1 MITGIAPQDKDD
13 SQELANAAWKSA
25 LATAVRDPRELL
37 ALLNLNEKKYL
48 DKISVNEK
56 FKLLVP
62 LSYVAK
68 MKKSD
73 WHDPLLRQVLPLK
86 DEAIKAFGF
95 LSDPVGDLNAEV
107 SSGVLQKYHGR
118 VLLITTGACAV
129 HCRYCFRR
137 HFPYANSVP
146 DKAQWQ
152 QTLASIKSDKTVTE
166 VILSGGDPLMLSD
179 ERLRSMCQDLATIP
193 HITTLRFHTRVPLFL
208 PERVTA
214 YFIQWLS
221 ELKVKV
227 VMVLHANHANELD
240 SEFASI
246 MRKFSQCGVV
256 LLNQS
261 VLLKNIND
269 DADNLVLLSQRLFE
283 CGILPYYLHQLD
295 KVQGAA
301 HFEVSNDK
309 VQRLQQ
315 QLRERLPGYLV
326 PRFVKE
332 VSGKRYKQPLE

>member
-1 MITGIAPQDKDD
+1 
-13 SQELANAAWKSA
+13 
-25 LATAVRDPRELL
+25 
-37 ALLNLNEKKYL
+37 
-48 DKISVNEK
+48 
-56 FKLLVP
+56 
-62 LSYVAK
+62 
-68 MKKSD
+68 
-73 WHDPLLRQVLPLK
+73 VLPLK
-86 DEAIKAFGF
+86 DEGIKSFGF

-152 QTLASIKSDKTVTE
+152 QTLAKIKNDKTITE

-179 ERLRSMCQDLATIP
+179 ERLKSMCQDLANIS
-193 HITTLRFHTRVPLFL
+193 HITTLRFHTRVPILL
-208 PERVTA
+208 PERLTPS
-214 YFIQWLS
+214 FIKWLS
-221 ELKVKV
+221 ALNVKI

-240 SEFASI
+240 SEFLGI
-246 MRKFSQCGVV
+246 MNKLSDVGVT

-269 DADNLVLLSQRLFE
+269 DADKLVLLSQRLFD

-295 KVQGAA
+295 RVQGAA
-301 HFEVSNDK
+301 HFEVSDDT

-315 QLRERLPGYLV
+315 QLRERLPGYLM
-326 PRFVKE
+326 PRFVRE

>member
-1 MITGIAPQDKDD
+1 MITGIALQDKDD
-13 SQELANAAWKSA
+13 SHERHNTVWKSA
-25 LATAVRDPRELL
+25 LASAVRDPQHLL
-37 ALLNLNEKKYL
+37 KLLDLDEKKYL
-48 DKISVNEK
+48 DQVSLSEQ
-56 FKLLVP
+56 FKVLVP

-68 MKKSD
+68 MKKGD

-86 DEAIKAFGF
+86 AEGIKAFGF

-137 HFPYANSVP
+137 HFPYVNSVP
-146 DKAQWQ
+146 DKVQWQ
-152 QTLASIKSDKTVTE
+152 QTLAGIKSDETITE

-179 ERLRSMCQDLATIP
+179 VRLRAMCQDLADIP
-193 HITTLRFHTRVPLFL
+193 HVTTLRFHTRVPLFL
-208 PERVTA
+208 AERLTPH
-214 YFIQWLS
+214 FIQWLS
-221 ELKVKV
+221 ELTIKI
-227 VMVLHANHANELD
+227 VMVMHANHANELD
-240 SEFASI
+240 NEFEISMTKLLRI
-246 MRKFSQCGVV
+246 GVT

-269 DADNLVLLSQRLFE
+269 DADKLVLLSQRLFE

-309 VQRLQQ
+309 VKRLQQ

-326 PRFVKE
+326 PRFVRE

>member
-1 MITGIAPQDKDD
+1 MITGIALQDKDD
-13 SQELANAAWKSA
+13 SHDAVWKQA
-25 LATAVRDPRELL
+25 LASAVRDPQQLL
-37 ALLNLNEKKYL
+37 SLLDLDEKKYR
-48 DKISVNEK
+48 DQVSFNEK

-68 MKKSD
+68 MKKGD

-86 DEAIKAFGF
+86 DESIKSFGF
-95 LSDPVGDLNAEV
+95 LADPVGDLNAEV

-118 VLLITTGACAV
+118 VLLITTGACAI

-152 QTLASIKSDKTVTE
+152 QTLAGIKRDTTLTE

-179 ERLRSMCQDLATIP
+179 DRLKAMCQDIANIP
-193 HITTLRFHTRVPLFL
+193 HITTLRFHTRVPILL
-208 PERVTA
+208 PERLTPS
-214 YFIQWLS
+214 FIKWLS
-221 ELKVKV
+221 ALNVKI
-227 VMVLHANHANELD
+227 VMVVHSNHANELD
-240 SEFASI
+240 DVFLSVMKNLSAI
-246 MRKFSQCGVV
+246 GVV

-261 VLLKNIND
+261 VLLKSIND
-269 DADNLVLLSQRLFE
+269 DVNKLMLLSQRLFD

-301 HFEVSNDK
+301 HFDVSNK
-309 VQRLQQ
+309 VMRKLQQ
-315 QLRERLPGYLV
+315 QLRERLPGYLM
-326 PRFVKE
+326 PRFVRE
-332 VSGKRYKQPLE
+332 VSGERYKLPLE